1 MIDRK
6 VFQTLKSVMDEDE
19 VLDLEE
25 QVERTPEQK
34 IEDWSRLRHEYS
46 IELRMLKEREA
57 DLIWFID
64 RLEGMI
70 DKAKAG

>member
-70 DKAKAG
+70 DKAKVG